1 MGPAQ
6 TIWDYFWPSFL
17 IYIFWILW
25 RYGGSQATTFCC
37 LMTLWHQ
44 LHFEGGVDIYQLAKL
59 AHYNR
64 PGILKSPEDLL
75 FLYCA
80 LEVGL
85 TSRFSKKGL
94 YRLIFLS
101 HFRPMSPTMAPP
113 FHLRW
118 ILTLG
123 ETRPRDI
130 NSMDVSESLESMP
143 IPSLKTWMVP
153 LFMTMDEFLRM
164 VKNPQ
169 LYLRIKKI
177 V

>member
-1 MGPAQ
+1 
-6 TIWDYFWPSFL
+6 
-17 IYIFWILW
+17 
-25 RYGGSQATTFCC
+25 
-37 LMTLWHQ
+37 MTLWHQ

-94 YRLIFLS
+94 NRLIFLPD
-101 HFRPMSPTMAPP
+101 FRPMSPTMAPP

-130 NSMDVSESLESMP
+130 SLTDVSESLESTP
-143 IPSLKTWMVP
+143 IRSLKPLTGP
-153 LFMTMDEFLRM
+153 LFTTMAGFRRM

-169 LYLRIKKI
+169 RY
-177 V
+177 